1 MFLNC
6 VLLLVT
12 LFRLD
17 TIKDKRF
24 NAEIKKL
31 LENKK
36 NSIFSLELKTEY
48 ILLRCKQNKLYM
60 NRSVVNTYWWWR
72 ILQLRK
78 S

>member
-36 NSIFSLELKTEY
+36 KSIFSLELKTEY

-60 NRSVVNTYWWWR
+60 NRSVVNTYWWR
-72 ILQLRK
+72 LLQLRK

>member
-24 NAEIKKL
+24 NAKIKKL